1 MNIGVNQFCFPMT
14 YDVRD
19 AVLAARR
26 LGFDSIEV
34 CLTAADA
41 ARPGGG
47 VTDALDISS
56 YHNRLLNIHSTREDI
71 RELGR
76 IAQDAGVRIASIGG
90 IVSFSIYPLTAR
102 DPAVA
107 EKSMDAVKRMLDAAD
122 VLGAK
127 NVLVI
132 AGMLTPDMRYEEG
145 YDLAQ
150 ERVARLAR
158 HAPHIGIGIENVW
171 NGMLYSP
178 LEMNRF
184 VDETGMKNVGIYFDI
199 ANARRFGSPEQ
210 WIRTLGKRILSF
222 HCKDYRM
229 SLDNINAFTNL
240 LDGDVNYPA
249 VIEAIR
255 EIGYDGDLV
264 VELTPPAHYLV
275 ENTLAYALG
284 TLKDLLKS

>member
-1 MNIGVNQFCFPMT
+1 MNIGVNQFCFPMA
-14 YDVRD
+14 YDVKD
-19 AVLAARR
+19 ALLAAKR
-26 LGFDSIEV
+26 LGFETIEL

-41 ARPGGG
+41 ACGGGG

-56 YHNRLLNIHSTREDI
+56 YHNRLLNVHSTPQDLQ
-71 RELGR
+71 ELKKL
-76 IAQDAGVRIASIGG
+76 AQDAGIRIGSIGG
-90 IVSFSIYPLTAR
+90 IVSFSIYPLTSR

-107 EKSMDAVKRMLDAAD
+107 QKSMDAVKKMMDAAD
-122 VLGAK
+122 ELGAK

-145 YDLAQ
+145 YTLAQ
-150 ERVARLAR
+150 ERVAKLAR
-158 HAPHIGIGIENVW
+158 HAPHINIGIENVW

-275 ENTLAYALG
+275 ENTLAYAQG
-284 TLKDLLKS
+284 TLRELLK